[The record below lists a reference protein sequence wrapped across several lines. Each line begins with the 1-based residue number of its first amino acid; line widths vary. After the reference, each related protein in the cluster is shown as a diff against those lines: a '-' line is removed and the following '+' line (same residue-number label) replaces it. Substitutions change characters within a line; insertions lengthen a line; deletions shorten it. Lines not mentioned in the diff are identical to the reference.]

1 MRRLLGISCARV
13 ALVVAPAASPLRA
26 QLLVPTLPPAPVQS
40 LIADKIDPALLELM
54 QANPLAQL
62 PVIVEMQQPLPPF
75 IGAPNVNRALEALDL
90 LRVYGT
96 PRAPLALLH
105 AAEGSPHPPGLH

>member
-1 MRRLLGISCARV
+1 MRRLLGISCALV

-75 IGAPNVNRALEALDL
+75 IGAPHFNPPLQPRDL
-90 LRVYGT
+90 LPLSRI
-96 PRAPLALLH
+96 PLASLPL
-105 AAEGSPHPPGLH
+105 SPPPA